1 MEARP
6 SEGGRTHPGD
16 IMTAEDTLIAAL
28 DELRAS
34 AARRREL
41 EEAVIDAS
49 MWALEADCGV

>member
-1 MEARP
+1 
-6 SEGGRTHPGD
+6 
-16 IMTAEDTLIAAL
+16 MTAEDTLIAAL